1 MGKYVG
7 WLETTPTFKCQMFIP
22 PTMRFYKSTLRNY
35 MYVVLFTHEYRTQQQ
50 YKIEIFNF
58 NYSNVIL
65 TSRLDFLMDFWWP
78 RPKLW
83 VFYRP
88 ILIWELAYNR
98 PIIGKLNVF
107 SFLKLQVN
115 SLGFL
120 KFAAMCSN
128 LRPFDLKDTSGYFI
142 NYSFILHY
150 EGIISAF

>member
-65 TSRLDFLMDFWWP
+65 TYETKWQNILRKTVPWKKYGFDFL
-78 RPKLW
+78 
-83 VFYRP
+83 
-88 ILIWELAYNR
+88 
-98 PIIGKLNVF
+98 
-107 SFLKLQVN
+107 SQQ
-115 SLGFL
+115 SLV
-120 KFAAMCSN
+120 S
-128 LRPFDLKDTSGYFI
+128 
-142 NYSFILHY
+142 
-150 EGIISAF
+150 